1 MMRNYK
7 ETSLMVK
14 FSHVTRIL
22 RSGSF
27 IRCERASRHSLSTV
41 DGVVILV

>member
-14 FSHVTRIL
+14 FSQKSQEVYDWD
-22 RSGSF
+22 
-27 IRCERASRHSLSTV
+27 HSSATNAP
-41 DGVVILV
+41 